1 MLLSQRYIEQTYPYR
16 FYLLLIL
23 SFLLAGCGV
32 HLHRPD
38 DAQLAR
44 TALTTFKDV
53 KLEDSIRNESIAASE
68 ILNSEIAAIRHQSR
82 ARRDKL
88 LSVVIG
94 GKDVTESTD
103 QLKKDVDKRLAD
115 LLGDDL
121 GKEFDNN
128 ALRTWLTAQE
138 NIEPQFESVRQFYL
152 IYEQQRKH
160 DDPRIIRIGA
170 LLSEQ
175 DASILQEPLKTIY
188 DRYIHHLNEYNK
200 TKKIALTVPV
210 TEGILGEVVVSLN
223 AQEAKLIDASEVAK
237 IEKAKLDRIKKER
250 DDKITESQAS
260 GKKADEI
267 SKALKEASDE
277 TNKII
282 SLLTKLL
289 DSTNKNDFPGTQKKI
304 IALEE
309 IREKITNILPRVADV
324 IAGQAPSSEDIEK
337 IKILE
342 SVTAIRKGID
352 GIAYPKISD
361 LILESGRLRIE
372 LERLRG
378 IVELEEGRK
387 ALLNLQLTYLR
398 QEISLL
404 KLAKQSA
411 EDAKAAESNIAKAET
426 AEKRKK
432 IRASIDESLV
442 RSLAYLA
449 ESWSIGRTP
458 AEEIGYLII
467 GIDHRIALRNS
478 TAAFEQWSNLILV
491 PLSQLVAYH
500 ESGIRSEDLA
510 NLISAAGFSAIAPGL
525 Y

>member
-1 MLLSQRYIEQTYPYR
+1 MLSNQRCIEQIYPYR
-16 FYLLLIL
+16 FYSLLVL

-53 KLEDSIRNESIAASE
+53 KLEDSIKNESIATSE

-88 LSVVIG
+88 LSIVIG
-94 GKDVTESTD
+94 EKNNTESRNRLT
-103 QLKKDVDKRLAD
+103 KYVDDRLED
-115 LLGDDL
+115 LLGKGFSD
-121 GKEFDNN
+121 K
-128 ALRTWLTAQE
+128 ALITWLTAQE

-152 IYEQQRKH
+152 TYGQLRKH
-160 DDPRIIRIGA
+160 DDPRIIRIGT

-175 DASILQEPLKTIY
+175 DADKLQEPLKTVY
-188 DRYIHHLNEYNK
+188 DSYTEHLKKYNE

-210 TEGILGEVVVSLN
+210 TKGILGEIVSSLN
-223 AQEAKLIDASEVAK
+223 AQEEKLIAASEVAI
-237 IEKAKLDRIKKER
+237 IEKTELDRIKKER
-250 DDKITESQAS
+250 DNKIAESQAP
-260 GKKADEI
+260 GKTADEI
-267 SKALKEASDE
+267 SKATKEASDK
-277 TNKII
+277 TNEIVSFLK
-282 SLLTKLL
+282 KLL
-289 DSTNKNDFPGTQKKI
+289 DPTNKNDLPGTQKKI

-309 IREKITNILPRVADV
+309 IREKITGILPSVADAV
-324 IAGQAPSSEDIEK
+324 AGQTPSSEDSEK

-342 SVTAIRKGID
+342 SITAIRKGID

-378 IVELEEGRK
+378 IVELEEERK
-387 ALLNLQLTYLR
+387 AMLNLQLTYLS
-398 QEISLL
+398 QEIKLL
-404 KLAKQSA
+404 NNAK
-411 EDAKAAESNIAKAET
+411 
-426 AEKRKK
+426 KREN
-432 IRASIDESLV
+432 SIVE
-442 RSLAYLA
+442 SLAYLA

-458 AEEIGYLII
+458 AEEIDYLII

-510 NLISAAGFSAIAPGL
+510 NLINAAGFSAIAPGL

>member
-1 MLLSQRYIEQTYPYR
+1 MLLSQRYREQAHPYR
-16 FYLLLIL
+16 FYMLLTL

-53 KLEDSIRNESIAASE
+53 KLEDSIKNESIAASE
-68 ILNSEIAAIRHQSR
+68 ILSSEIAAIRHQSS

-88 LSVVIG
+88 LSIVIG
-94 GKDVTESTD
+94 EKNNTESRNRLT
-103 QLKKDVDKRLAD
+103 KYVDDRLED
-115 LLGDDL
+115 LLGK
-121 GKEFDNN
+121 GFDNN
-128 ALRTWLTAQE
+128 ALSSWLAAQKD
-138 NIEPQFESVRQFYL
+138 IEPQYDTVRQFYL
-152 IYEQQRKH
+152 TYGQQRRH
-160 DDPRIIRIGA
+160 DDPKIIRIGT

-175 DASILQEPLKTIY
+175 DAGKLQEPLKTIY
-188 DRYIHHLNEYNK
+188 ANYIESLNKYNK
-200 TKKIALTVPV
+200 TAKKVLTVPV
-210 TEGILGEVVVSLN
+210 TDGIVGEINTSLN
-223 AQEAKLIDASEVAK
+223 TQEKKLEAASDIAK

-250 DDKITESQAS
+250 DDKIAESQAL

-267 SKALKEASDE
+267 SEALKEASNK
-277 TNKII
+277 TNEII
-282 SLLTKLL
+282 SQLTKLL
-289 DSTNKNDFPGTQKKI
+289 DSTNKNDLSGTQKKI

-309 IREKITNILPRVADV
+309 IREKITGILPSVADAV
-324 IAGQAPSSEDIEK
+324 AGQPPSSEDREK

-342 SVTAIRKGID
+342 SITAIRKGID

-378 IVELEEGRK
+378 IVELEEERK
-387 ALLNLQLTYLR
+387 AILKLQLTYLS
-398 QEISLL
+398 QEIALL
-404 KLAKQSA
+404 NNAKKKGNSIA
-411 EDAKAAESNIAKAET
+411 E
-426 AEKRKK
+426 
-432 IRASIDESLV
+432 
-442 RSLAYLA
+442 SLAYLA

-458 AEEIGYLII
+458 AEEIDYLII
-467 GIDHRIALRNS
+467 GIDHRVALRNS

-491 PLSQLVAYH
+491 PFSQLVAYH